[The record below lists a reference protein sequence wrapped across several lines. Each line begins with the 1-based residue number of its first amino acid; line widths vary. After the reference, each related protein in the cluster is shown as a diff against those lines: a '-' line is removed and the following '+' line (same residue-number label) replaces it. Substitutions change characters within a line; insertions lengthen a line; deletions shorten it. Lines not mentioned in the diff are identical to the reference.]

1 MKSTLFKSAMVMGF
15 FALTLGAAQAQ
26 TQKMGDNLGNHTAT
40 KDLQMAGK
48 QILNASGVVIGAT
61 VAANNSVALQI
72 SGADKAILISNVAAN
87 TDILAPLNGMIIYNT
102 TDNKFYLYQNNA
114 WVTFALAL
122 APSTDGIGSVSN
134 PNGYTLTQV
143 GQETVLKLTPADATN
158 PGVITTGDQVLAGN
172 KTLQGNFSLAS
183 GGNLTVEAGTTN
195 LNGSLTVGATGAV
208 VPTALNGSLTV
219 SDKTTLNGN
228 TGTDTSPVNGIVF
241 SNTIP
246 ALNTEAEN
254 FLVVDAASGE
264 VRRSSFVGNAL
275 FKQRILA
282 PTFTLGANEAT
293 KLILTVPGITRNDGV
308 VVNYDAGDLSAT
320 PGLEYISILNAT
332 ATNDLEVSIT
342 IADMRQENADGTPL
356 VPAATLLG
364 GKNFVITR
372 YKQTPVN

>member
-1 MKSTLFKSAMVMGF
+1 MKSTLLKSAMVVAF
-15 FALTLGAAQAQ
+15 FALTLGSSQAQ

-40 KDLQMAGK
+40 RDLQLAGK

-72 SGADKAILISNVAAN
+72 SGADRAILISNVVAN
-87 TDILAPLNGMIIYNT
+87 ADILAPLNGMIIYNT
-102 TDNKFYLYQNNA
+102 TDNKFYLYQNGA

-122 APSTDGIGSVSN
+122 TPSTNGIESASN

-143 GQETVLKLTPADATN
+143 GQETVLKLAPADATN
-158 PGVITTGDQVLAGN
+158 PGVITTGDQNLAGN
-172 KTLQGNFSLAS
+172 KTLQGNFSLLN

-195 LNGSLTVGATGAV
+195 LNGNLTVGAAGAN
-208 VPTALNGSLTV
+208 VPSVLNGSLTV

-228 TGTDTSPVNGIVF
+228 TGTASSPVNGIVF
-241 SNTIP
+241 SNTVP

-275 FKQRILA
+275 FKQRVLA
-282 PTFTLGANEAT
+282 PTITLGANEAT
-293 KLILTVPGITRNDGV
+293 KLVLTVPGITQNDGV
-308 VVNYDAGDLSAT
+308 VVNYDATDLAST

-332 ATNDLEVSIT
+332 ATNNLEVSIT

-356 VPAATLLG
+356 IPATTLLS
-364 GKNFVITR
+364 GKNFIITR
-372 YKQTPVN
+372 YKQTP

>member
-1 MKSTLFKSAMVMGF
+1 MKSTLLKSAMVVAF
-15 FALTLGAAQAQ
+15 FAFTLGAAQAQ

-40 KDLQMAGK
+40 KDLQLAGK

-87 TDILAPLNGMIIYNT
+87 ADILAPLNGMIIYNT
-102 TDNKFYLYQNNA
+102 TDNKFYLYQNGA

-122 APSTDGIGSVSN
+122 TPSTNGIESASN

-143 GQETVLKLTPADATN
+143 GQETVLKLAPADATN
-158 PGVITTGDQVLAGN
+158 PGVMTTGDQNLAGN
-172 KTLQGNFSLAS
+172 KTLQGNFSLLS
-183 GGNLTVEAGTTN
+183 GGNLTVEAGATS
-195 LNGSLTVGATGAV
+195 LNGNLTVGAAGAN
-208 VPTALNGSLTV
+208 VPSVLNGSLTV

-228 TGTDTSPVNGIVF
+228 TGTASSPVNGIVF
-241 SNTIP
+241 SNTVP

-293 KLILTVPGITRNDGV
+293 KLVLTVPGITQNDGV
-308 VVNYDAGDLSAT
+308 IVNYDAADLAST

-332 ATNDLEVSIT
+332 ATNNLEVSIT

-356 VPAATLLG
+356 IPATTLLS
-364 GKNFVITR
+364 GKNFIITR
-372 YKQTPVN
+372 YKQTP